1 MAETIGT
8 KTKPGKWREIL
19 AHEMFE
25 YFFNFAFLSFFLVSF
40 AWYRRLL
47 LASYNIEYTGYWAP
61 LVEAAILAK
70 VIMIGDVLRV
80 ARGLRNWPLAV
91 PAIYRTVV
99 FSLLVVL
106 FSILEHVGGALFHG
120 RKAADG
126 IAELTSTGWQ
136 GLLAWYVLIIAAF
149 LPFFTVKEIEAAFGP
164 SKVRGLF
171 FSKRRDEPHSPAND
185 AVETTKSQP

>member
-1 MAETIGT
+1 MSETSET
-8 KTKPGKWREIL
+8 KTKLGKWRRIL

-25 YFFNFAFLSFFLVSF
+25 YLFNLAFLSFFLVSF

-47 LASYNIEYTGYWAP
+47 LASYDIEYTGYWAP

-70 VIMIGDVLRV
+70 VIMIGDALRV

-91 PAIYRTVV
+91 PAIYRTVM

-106 FSILEHVGGALFHG
+106 FSIIEHVGNALFHG
-120 RKAADG
+120 KKAADG
-126 IAELTSTGWQ
+126 IAELTSTGWE
-136 GLLAWYVLIIAAF
+136 GLLAWYVLIIVAF

-171 FSKRRDEPHSPAND
+171 FSRHRDEPHPPAND
-185 AVETTKSQP
+185 TGEATKSKP